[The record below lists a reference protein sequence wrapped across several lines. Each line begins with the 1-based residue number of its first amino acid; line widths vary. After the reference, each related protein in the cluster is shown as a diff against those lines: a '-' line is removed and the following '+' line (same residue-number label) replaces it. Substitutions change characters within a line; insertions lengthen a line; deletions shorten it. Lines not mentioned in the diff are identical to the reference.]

1 MLTLDLQINN
11 NTYLKDPVSTDLGK
25 RILSS
30 SILLIDKYGFENFNF
45 KKLAR
50 EVSSTESSV
59 YRYFENKHT
68 LLLYLINWF
77 WELTSMRLDLAML
90 NVDDPVVKIE
100 NIIKTIIEASFENID
115 IPFIDEEVLH
125 RIIVRDGTKAYHHK
139 SVDDDNDEGF
149 FLAYKTLCEKIS
161 HVLLEINSD
170 YQYPNSLASTLIEVC
185 NNNIYFAKHLPR
197 LTDINYN
204 DDRSL
209 MEKELF
215 DMLYSLIMSSLANNI
230 NSQ

>member
-1 MLTLDLQINN
+1 MLNLNVQINK
-11 NTYLKDPVSTDLGK
+11 NTYLKDPISTDLGK

-30 SILLIDKYGFENFNF
+30 SIMLIDECGFENFNF

-90 NVDDPVVKIE
+90 NVTDPLVKIN
-100 NIIKTIIEASFENID
+100 NIIKTIIGASSKNID

-125 RIIVRDGTKAYHHK
+125 RIIVREGTKAYHHK
-139 SVDDDNDEGF
+139 SVDDDNSEGF
-149 FLAYKTLCEKIS
+149 FLAYKSLSEKICN
-161 HVLLEINSD
+161 VFLEVNPA
-170 YQYPNSLASTLIEVC
+170 YRFPNSLASTLIEVC

-197 LTDINYN
+197 LTDITYC
-204 DDRSL
+204 DDRNQ
-209 MEKELF
+209 MEAELF
-215 DMLYSLIMSSLANNI
+215 EMLHSLVLSSLKTN
-230 NSQ
+230 

>member
-1 MLTLDLQINN
+1 MLTLDLQINK
-11 NTYLKDPVSTDLGK
+11 NTYLKDPLSTDLGK
-25 RILSS
+25 RILDS

-50 EVSSTESSV
+50 EVSSTESSI
-59 YRYFENKHT
+59 YRYFENKHS

-90 NVDDPVVKIE
+90 NVSDPLVKIE
-100 NIIKTIIEASFENID
+100 NIIKTIIEASSANID

-125 RIIVRDGTKAYHHK
+125 RIIVREGTKAYHHK

-149 FLAYKTLCEKIS
+149 FLAYKSLSEKIS
-161 HVLLEINSD
+161 RVFLEVD
-170 YQYPNSLASTLIEVC
+170 PKYRYPNSLASTLIEVC

-197 LTDINYN
+197 LTDINFHQ
-204 DDRSL
+204 DRSK
-209 MEKELF
+209 MEAELF
-215 DMLYSLIMSSLANNI
+215 DMLHSLIMSNLNKN
-230 NSQ
+230 